1 MKIKK
6 SIMVFVIGI
15 TILFVFSL
23 MLYSNDVTLRN
34 GKVITNVKA
43 IPSMDHLRIEY
54 EDGRVEIRNKKEI
67 KRDTPKPVVWDPNAM
82 KKKPDK
88 ASKKE
93 PEKTSEEKSIVS
105 EFTGETMTNSI
116 GIEFNLIP
124 AGEFMMGCSDG
135 DTECYEGSKH
145 KVTITKS
152 FYMGKYEVTQGQWK
166 AIMGENPSDFK
177 DCGDNCPVENVS
189 WNDAQEFITKLCDKE
204 WEAKG
209 FFARLISKKTCNYR
223 LPTEA
228 EWEYAARAGTT
239 TKYYENDLNSIA
251 WYDKNSG
258 DKTHPVGQKKP
269 NKFGLY
275 DMSGNVEEWVEDWY
289 DYNYYTSAS
298 VSDPQGLASGY
309 RVLRGGSWILSA
321 QNCRSSNRSGY
332 SPDDRFNFIGLRVV
346 LLP

>member
-1 MKIKK
+1 MKFKK
-6 SIMVFVIGI
+6 TITAIVTGI
-15 TILFVFSL
+15 TILFILSL
-23 MLYSNDVTLRN
+23 TLYSNDVTLRN
-34 GKVITNVKA
+34 GTVITNVKA

-54 EDGRVEIRNKKEI
+54 EDGRVEIRNKTEI

-82 KKKPDK
+82 KKKPNK
-88 ASKKE
+88 ESKKE
-93 PEKTSEEKSIVS
+93 PEKTPEEKTKVS

-135 DTECYEGSKH
+135 DTECNEGSKH

-166 AIMGENPSDFK
+166 VVMGDNPSGFNN
-177 DCGDNCPVENVS
+177 CGDNCPVEKVS
-189 WNDAQEFITKLCDKE
+189 WDDAKEFITKLCDTR
-204 WEAKG
+204 G
-209 FFARLISKKTCNYR
+209 FFSKLISKCNYR

-258 DKTHPVGQKKP
+258 DKTHPVGQKKA

-275 DMSGNVEEWVEDWY
+275 DMTGNVWEWVEDRY
-289 DYNYYTSAS
+289 DYNYNTSAS
-298 VSDPQGLASGY
+298 VSDPQGPASGSY
-309 RVLRGGSWILSA
+309 RVIRGGSWHYGA
-321 QNCRSSNRSGY
+321 RYCRSSFRHDYAPGF
-332 SPDDRFNFIGLRVV
+332 RFSDGGFRVV